1 MGDIIKIV
9 ASIILMIIICSL
21 YDLYSFK
28 RRFNKNK
35 AKIIESYG
43 CPINIEDADYKMN
56 NIATYFKNKD
66 QKKGIDDITWSDLSM
81 DDIYKKI
88 NNTQSSAGREVLYD
102 IIRNPLCSL
111 KELKKRDSIIE
122 YFMNNFEERLKLQL
136 ILSNLGNNY
145 DANTTLCLFLDE
157 DNSKNRLKFYR
168 TLRAIPFISLLLIVI
183 NKSFLFIT
191 MLSVALNIFIS
202 FNNKNR
208 KIDVSGFTYIIKTI
222 NVAFKIKDMKI
233 NVLDNNLKNIAEDL
247 EKVKKIKK
255 KSISKNPNSVLSDL
269 NFFSEYANM
278 ITLSELITYEKVKE
292 TIIKNKEYLK
302 SIYEYVGG
310 VDALISISSFRTS
323 LDYYSKPQFL
333 ASTKKEDNIIN
344 FEELYHP
351 LINNPVSNSLDINK
365 GVLITGSNASGKST
379 FIKSVA
385 INQILCQSIYTS
397 CSKKYEGTFFNIYTS
412 MALKDDVLNEES
424 YYMVEIK
431 SLKRIIDKCNENM
444 PCLCFVDEILRGTNT
459 VERIASSSEVLSHLN
474 KSNAICIAA
483 THDIELTY
491 LLEKEYDNYHFEEEI
506 TDDDIVFDYK
516 LNKGRAKSRNAIKLL
531 SLIGYEQNIVEKA
544 HEKAENFVKS
554 GKWL

>member
-1 MGDIIKIV
+1 MVDIIKIV
-9 ASIILMIIICSL
+9 ACIILMIIICSL
-21 YDLYSFK
+21 YDLYSFRK
-28 RRFNKNK
+28 RFNKNK
-35 AKIIESYG
+35 AKIIENYG
-43 CPINIEDADYKMN
+43 CEINIEDEDYKMN
-56 NIATYFKNKD
+56 NIATFFKNKN
-66 QKKGIDDITWSDLSM
+66 QNKGVDDITWSDLSM
-81 DDIYKKI
+81 DDVYKKI
-88 NNTQSSAGREVLYD
+88 NNTQSSVGREVLYD
-102 IIRNPLCSL
+102 MLRNPLHSL
-111 KELKKRDSIIE
+111 KELKKRDNIIE
-122 YFMNNFEERLKLQL
+122 YFMNNSEERLKLQL

-145 DANTTLCLFLDE
+145 DANTTLCLFLEE
-157 DNSKNRLKFYR
+157 DNSKNRLQFYR
-168 TLRAIPFISLLLIVI
+168 TLRLIPFISLLLIGI
-183 NKSFLFIT
+183 NKSFILIT

-208 KIDVSGFTYIIKTI
+208 KIDTSGFTYIIKTI

-233 NVLDNNLKNIAEDL
+233 KALDDNLKNIEEDL

-255 KSISKNPNSVLSDL
+255 KSISKNPNSILSDL

-323 LDYYSKPQFL
+323 LDYYSKPQL
-333 ASTKKEDNIIN
+333 SISRKKEDNIIN
-344 FEELYHP
+344 FEEIYHP
-351 LINNPVSNSLDINK
+351 LISNPVSNSIKVNK

-397 CSKKYEGTFFNIYTS
+397 CTKKYEGTFFNIYTS
-412 MALKDDVLNEES
+412 MALKDDVLKDES

-431 SLKRIIDKCNENM
+431 SLKRIIDKGNENI

-474 KSNAICIAA
+474 KSNTICIAA

-516 LNKGRAKSRNAIKLL
+516 LNKDRAKSKNAIKLL
-531 SLIGYEQNIVEKA
+531 SLIGYEKNIVERA
-544 HEKAENFVKS
+544 HERAENFVKS
-554 GKWL
+554 GKWI

>member
-1 MGDIIKIV
+1 MTDIIKIV
-9 ASIILMIIICSL
+9 VSIILMIIICSL

-43 CPINIEDADYKMN
+43 CTINIEDADYKMN

-102 IIRNPLCSL
+102 ILRNPLCSL

-145 DANTTLCLFLDE
+145 DANTTLCLFLEE
-157 DNSKNRLKFYR
+157 DNSKNRLTLYR

-351 LINNPVSNSLDINK
+351 LINNPVSNSLNINK

-431 SLKRIIDKCNENM
+431 SLKRIIDKCNENI

-516 LNKGRAKSRNAIKLL
+516 LNKGRTKSRNAIKLL

>member
-102 IIRNPLCSL
+102 ILRNPLCSL

-168 TLRAIPFISLLLIVI
+168 VLRAIPFISLLLIVI

-191 MLSVALNIFIS
+191 MLSIALNIFIS

-233 NVLDNNLKNIAEDL
+233 NVLDNNLENIAEDL

>member
-1 MGDIIKIV
+1 MGDIIKII

-43 CPINIEDADYKMN
+43 CTINIEDVDYKMN
-56 NIATYFKNKD
+56 SIATYFKNKD

-102 IIRNPLCSL
+102 ILRNPLCSL

-122 YFMNNFEERLKLQL
+122 YFMNNFEERIKLQL

-157 DNSKNRLKFYR
+157 DNSKNRLKLYR

-233 NVLDNNLKNIAEDL
+233 NVLDNNLENIAEDL

-269 NFFSEYANM
+269 NIFSEYANM

-323 LDYYSKPQFL
+323 LEYYSKPQFST
-333 ASTKKEDNIIN
+333 STKKEDNIIN

>member
-43 CPINIEDADYKMN
+43 CQINIEDADYKMN
-56 NIATYFKNKD
+56 NIATYFKNKN

-102 IIRNPLCSL
+102 ILRNPLCSL

-191 MLSVALNIFIS
+191 MLSIALNIFIS

>member
-102 IIRNPLCSL
+102 ILRNPLCSL

>member
-9 ASIILMIIICSL
+9 ASIILMIVICSL

-43 CPINIEDADYKMN
+43 CQINIEDADYKMN
-56 NIATYFKNKD
+56 NIATYFKNKN

-102 IIRNPLCSL
+102 ILRNPLYNL

-122 YFMNNFEERLKLQL
+122 YFMENFEERLKLQF

-145 DANTTLCLFLDE
+145 DANTTLCLFLEE
-157 DNSKNRLKFYR
+157 DNSKNRLQFYR
-168 TLRAIPFISLLLIVI
+168 ILRAIPFISLLLIGI
-183 NKSFLFIT
+183 NKSFLLIT
-191 MLSVALNIFIS
+191 MLSIALNIFIS

-233 NVLDNNLKNIAEDL
+233 NVLDNNLKNIAQDL

-323 LDYYSKPQFL
+323 LDYYSKPQL
-333 ASTKKEDNIIN
+333 STSTKKEDNIIN

-351 LINNPVSNSLDINK
+351 LINNPVSNTLNINK

-412 MALKDDVLNEES
+412 MALKDDVLKEES

-431 SLKRIIDKCNENM
+431 SLKRIIDKCNENI

-474 KSNAICIAA
+474 KSNTICIAA

-491 LLEKEYDNYHFEEEI
+491 LLEKEYDNYHFEEEF
-506 TDDDIVFDYK
+506 TDDDIVFDYR

-531 SLIGYEQNIVEKA
+531 SLIGYEQNIVKKA
-544 HEKAENFVKS
+544 NEKAENFVKS

>member
-43 CPINIEDADYKMN
+43 CTINIEDVDYKMN
-56 NIATYFKNKD
+56 SIATYFKNKD

-102 IIRNPLCSL
+102 ILRNPLCSL

-191 MLSVALNIFIS
+191 MLSIALNIFIS

-269 NFFSEYANM
+269 NIFSEYANM

>member
-35 AKIIESYG
+35 VKIIESYG

-102 IIRNPLCSL
+102 ILRNPLCSL

-191 MLSVALNIFIS
+191 MLSIALNIFIS

-506 TDDDIVFDYK
+506 TDDDIVFDYR

-531 SLIGYEQNIVEKA
+531 SLIGYEQNIVKKA

>member
-43 CPINIEDADYKMN
+43 CPINIEDVDYKMN

-102 IIRNPLCSL
+102 ILRNPLCSL

-168 TLRAIPFISLLLIVI
+168 VLRAIPFISLLLIVI

-531 SLIGYEQNIVEKA
+531 SLIGYEQNIVKKA

>member
-35 AKIIESYG
+35 VKIIESYG

-102 IIRNPLCSL
+102 ILRNPLCSL

-168 TLRAIPFISLLLIVI
+168 VLRAIPFISLLLIVI

-323 LDYYSKPQFL
+323 LDYYSKPQFST
-333 ASTKKEDNIIN
+333 STKKEDNIIN

>member
-9 ASIILMIIICSL
+9 VSIILMIIICSL

-35 AKIIESYG
+35 VKIIESYG

-102 IIRNPLCSL
+102 ILRNPLCSL

-191 MLSVALNIFIS
+191 MLSIALNIFIS

-333 ASTKKEDNIIN
+333 ASTKKEDNFIN

>member
-9 ASIILMIIICSL
+9 ICIILMIIICSS
-21 YDLYSFK
+21 YDLYSFRK
-28 RRFNKNK
+28 RFNRNK
-35 AKIIESYG
+35 TKIIENYG
-43 CPINIEDADYKMN
+43 CEINIEYADYKMN
-56 NIATYFKNKD
+56 NIATFFKNKN
-66 QKKGIDDITWSDLSM
+66 QKEGIDNITWSDLSM
-81 DDIYKKI
+81 DDVYKKI
-88 NNTQSSAGREVLYD
+88 NNTESSAGREVLYD
-102 IIRNPLCSL
+102 MLRNPLYSL
-111 KELKKRDSIIE
+111 KELKKRDNIVE
-122 YFMNNFEERLKLQL
+122 YFMHNFEERLKLQL
-136 ILSNLGNNY
+136 ILSNLGYNY
-145 DANTTLCLFLDE
+145 DANTTLCLFLEE
-157 DNSKNRLKFYR
+157 DNSKNRLQFYR
-168 TLRAIPFISLLLIVI
+168 ILRVIPFISLLLIGV
-183 NKSFLFIT
+183 NKSFLLIT

-208 KIDVSGFTYIIKTI
+208 KIDTSGFTYIIRTI
-222 NVAFKIKDMKI
+222 NVAFKIKDMRIK
-233 NVLDNNLKNIAEDL
+233 VLDDNLKNIEEDL

-255 KSISKNPNSVLSDL
+255 KSISKNPNSILSDL
-269 NFFSEYANM
+269 NFFSEYVNM

-323 LDYYSKPQFL
+323 LDYYSKPQL
-333 ASTKKEDNIIN
+333 STSRKKEDNIIN
-344 FEELYHP
+344 FEEIYHP
-351 LINNPVSNSLDINK
+351 LISNPVSNSLEINR

-397 CSKKYEGTFFNIYTS
+397 CTKKYEGTFFNIYTS

-431 SLKRIIDKCNENM
+431 SLKRIIDKCNENV

-474 KSNAICIAA
+474 KSNTICIAA

-491 LLEKEYDNYHFEEEI
+491 LLEREYDNYHFEEEI

-531 SLIGYEQNIVEKA
+531 SLIGYEQNIVERA

>member
-1 MGDIIKIV
+1 MGDIIKIF

-35 AKIIESYG
+35 VKIIESYG

-102 IIRNPLCSL
+102 ILRNPLCSL

-191 MLSVALNIFIS
+191 MLSIALNIFIS

>member
-1 MGDIIKIV
+1 MGDIIKII

-102 IIRNPLCSL
+102 ILRNPLCSL

-191 MLSVALNIFIS
+191 MLSIALNIFIS

>member
-1 MGDIIKIV
+1 MGDIIKII

-43 CPINIEDADYKMN
+43 CTINIEDVDYKMN
-56 NIATYFKNKD
+56 SIATYFKNKD

-102 IIRNPLCSL
+102 ILRNPLCSL

-122 YFMNNFEERLKLQL
+122 YFMNNFEERIKLQL

-157 DNSKNRLKFYR
+157 DNSKNRLKLYR

-233 NVLDNNLKNIAEDL
+233 NVLDNNLENIAEDL

-269 NFFSEYANM
+269 NIFSEYANM

-323 LDYYSKPQFL
+323 LDYYSKPQFST
-333 ASTKKEDNIIN
+333 STKKEDNIIN

>member
-1 MGDIIKIV
+1 MGDIIKII

-43 CPINIEDADYKMN
+43 CTINIEDVDYKMN
-56 NIATYFKNKD
+56 SIATYFKNKD

-102 IIRNPLCSL
+102 ILRNPLCSL

-191 MLSVALNIFIS
+191 MLSIALNIFIS

-323 LDYYSKPQFL
+323 LDYYSKPQFST
-333 ASTKKEDNIIN
+333 STKKEDNIIN

>member
-35 AKIIESYG
+35 AKIIECYG
-43 CPINIEDADYKMN
+43 CQINIEDADYKMN
-56 NIATYFKNKD
+56 NIATYFKNKN

-102 IIRNPLCSL
+102 ILRNPLYSL

-136 ILSNLGNNY
+136 MLSNLGNNY

-168 TLRAIPFISLLLIVI
+168 VLRAIPFISLLLIVI
-183 NKSFLFIT
+183 NKSFLLIT

-202 FNNKNR
+202 FNNKNK

-233 NVLDNNLKNIAEDL
+233 NVLDNNLKNIEEDL

-255 KSISKNPNSVLSDL
+255 KSISKNPNSILSDL

-278 ITLSELITYEKVKE
+278 IALSELITYEKVKE

-323 LDYYSKPQFL
+323 LDYYSKPQFST
-333 ASTKKEDNIIN
+333 STKKEDNIVN
-344 FEELYHP
+344 FQELYHP
-351 LINNPVSNSLDINK
+351 LINNPVSNSLNINK

-431 SLKRIIDKCNENM
+431 SLKRIIDKCNENI

-474 KSNAICIAA
+474 KSNTICIAA

-491 LLEKEYDNYHFEEEI
+491 LLENEYANYHFEEEI
-506 TDDDIVFDYK
+506 TDDDIVFDYR

-554 GKWL
+554 GKWI

>member
-1 MGDIIKIV
+1 MGDIIKII

-43 CPINIEDADYKMN
+43 CTINIEDVDYKMN
-56 NIATYFKNKD
+56 SIATYFKNKD

-102 IIRNPLCSL
+102 ILRNPLCSL

-122 YFMNNFEERLKLQL
+122 YFMNNFEERIKLQL

-157 DNSKNRLKFYR
+157 DNSKNRLKLYR

-208 KIDVSGFTYIIKTI
+208 KINVSGFTYIIKTI

-233 NVLDNNLKNIAEDL
+233 NVLDNNLENIAEDL

-269 NFFSEYANM
+269 NIFSEYANM

-323 LDYYSKPQFL
+323 LDYYSKPQFST
-333 ASTKKEDNIIN
+333 STKKEDNIIN